1 MRNATLP
8 VTLILIGAIWLLVHF
23 RLFPDRDWLIA
34 MGLIAGGVSVLV
46 CDGIT
51 KSSVVT
57 GPMMMATGSAWW
69 LHDDGRFPWGVLFP
83 ALLICLGVLML
94 VARLDAVPEERARKA
109 NPP

>member
-8 VTLILIGAIWLLVHF
+8 ITLILIGTVWLLAHF

-57 GPMMMATGSAWW
+57 GPMMMASGTAWW
-69 LHDDGRFPWGVLFP
+69 LHDDGLFPWGVLAP
-83 ALLICLGVLML
+83 ALLICLGSLML
-94 VARLDAVPEERARKA
+94 VARLDLIPAERVGRRT
-109 NPP
+109 PP